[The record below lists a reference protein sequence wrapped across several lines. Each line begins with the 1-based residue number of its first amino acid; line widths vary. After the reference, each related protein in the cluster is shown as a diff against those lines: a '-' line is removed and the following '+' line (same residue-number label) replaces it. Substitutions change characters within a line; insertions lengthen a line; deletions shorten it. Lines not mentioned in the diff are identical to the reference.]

1 GKEWRRK
8 AVVRVD
14 ADAIGRHCEVRA
26 AHGSS
31 IQAMV
36 MTEQGIYT
44 VSQDKTMKRWKPTRN
59 GSVFELVPEVSV
71 PLPDSGH
78 SLLFSNGWLFCGL
91 WDGQIQAFAQDG
103 TQSVLKGHSKRVTT
117 LLVHQGVLMTGS
129 ADKELRLWQMDS
141 AAKTFNCTHTIEE
154 SLPGPINKIHVL
166 GGHLFVGGHYGLAML
181 DLASLKVTKL
191 LPPTKSVTDILEFQG
206 HVIVAYS
213 EGVIRIFDA
222 EGNLKTESKALDAG
236 PILKLAGLDSGPRVL
251 CGHAHGQVSTIQL
264 PSFEF
269 KTEFQALPGHKVDSL
284 LCAGHDGIFLIGSQ
298 DGLGAVVGMNG
309 GWRKVRMARANHRP
323 CPSAPSDAKC
333 WKPKSVDC
341 TEQPKPFSAFGS
353 SDDLAQSLGE
363 ESFHSHEQGGDGYE
377 ETSEGDDGFHE
388 DDREDSF
395 FETEEQPVSFHQEHV
410 PSPPPPQVHHSTH
423 EFNCD
428 EGKKCTWGASVLC
441 PDGKSRCG
449 GSGCCPDGSLC
460 PSAPP
465 MVPGTSGCQRDK
477 VFDCTCAVMPV
488 IVKSRATCLVGE
500 SVTCPNTKAKCAGA
514 GCCPDGSTCPSA
526 PLGAV
531 CPLPKTEDC
540 TGQVV
545 PKKFELHDLDLGQA
559 APTATGLILA
569 VLAAGILAFGTWIYK
584 ARMRKSAPYIRVAQ
598 ATEEA

>member
-1 GKEWRRK
+1 MSERGRGRRDGSWTWGVVAKTAAGKGQHRGRGRGSGGSHWGHDTRHVLKADALKPRRGAGWGKGKEKGEKGKGKGKGHKGKEWRRK

-298 DGLGAVVGMNG
+298 DGSLQLWQRVEG
-309 GWRKVRMARANHRP
+309 G
-323 CPSAPSDAKC
+323 
-333 WKPKSVDC
+333 
-341 TEQPKPFSAFGS
+341 
-353 SDDLAQSLGE
+353 L
-363 ESFHSHEQGGDGYE
+363 
-377 ETSEGDDGFHE
+377 
-388 DDREDSF
+388 
-395 FETEEQPVSFHQEHV
+395 
-410 PSPPPPQVHHSTH
+410 
-423 EFNCD
+423 
-428 EGKKCTWGASVLC
+428 
-441 PDGKSRCG
+441 
-449 GSGCCPDGSLC
+449 
-460 PSAPP
+460 
-465 MVPGTSGCQRDK
+465 PG
-477 VFDCTCAVMPV
+477 
-488 IVKSRATCLVGE
+488 
-500 SVTCPNTKAKCAGA
+500 
-514 GCCPDGSTCPSA
+514 
-526 PLGAV
+526 
-531 CPLPKTEDC
+531 
-540 TGQVV
+540 
-545 PKKFELHDLDLGQA
+545 
-559 APTATGLILA
+559 
-569 VLAAGILAFGTWIYK
+569 
-584 ARMRKSAPYIRVAQ
+584 
-598 ATEEA
+598 